1 MNRFSASEETRRVTA
16 TPKPRVR
23 FAPSPTGYLHVGGAR
38 TALFNWLFAR
48 REGGTFMLRVE
59 DTDAERNRPE
69 LVDGILNDL
78 KWLGLDWD
86 EGPYFQSR
94 RLPVYRAAAEKL
106 VSSGA
111 AYYCYCPPEKYGG
124 ADSAETDD
132 APQTKETREAGPRRV
147 TRCACRDGR
156 PTSSTQ
162 KPAIRFRVP
171 LGATTKFEDA
181 VFGAGEV
188 SNDEMED
195 FVLLRSP
202 KGEDE
207 VALPTYQL
215 GAVVDDIE
223 MRITHVIRGADH
235 LSNTPKQVLLYQVL
249 GATPPVFAHVPLIL
263 GPDRTRLSKRHGATS
278 VGAYATEGFL
288 PEAFRNFL
296 ALLGW
301 SPGDDTEFMRT
312 DELVQR
318 FTLSGVSRTN
328 AIFDRAK
335 LEWFNTQYLQKLP
348 IEDLLPQVKAEL
360 KRARL
365 WQPEWGNAKREWF
378 ARTVD
383 LLRPR
388 TRLLPDFSTWA
399 RAFFSDDFAYEPQ
412 AREKFWKDERLPALL
427 GQLAD
432 ALDALPEWSHD
443 ACDLALRKLAE
454 AQSVKAALLINA
466 TRVAIVGQAVAPPLF
481 DTMVA
486 LGKERVVSRL
496 RRALPALIAK

>member
-1 MNRFSASEETRRVTA
+1 MTTTPQSPSANA
-16 TPKPRVR
+16 AKPRVR

-48 REGGTFMLRVE
+48 REGGTFILRVE

-69 LVDGILNDL
+69 MVDGILKDL

-86 EGPYFQSR
+86 EGPYFQSH
-94 RLPVYRAAAEKL
+94 RLAIYRAAAEKL
-106 VSSGA
+106 AASGA

-124 ADSAETDD
+124 GEFAEGDD
-132 APQTKETREAGPRRV
+132 APQAKETKDATPRRV
-147 TRCACRDGR
+147 TRCVCRDAR
-156 PTSSTQ
+156 PAAGNQ

-171 LGATTKFEDA
+171 LGATTQFEDA
-181 VFGAGEV
+181 VFGPREV
-188 SNDEMED
+188 SNEEIED

-202 KGEDE
+202 KGAQPETP
-207 VALPTYQL
+207 LPTYQL
-215 GAVVDDIE
+215 GAVVDDME
-223 MRITHVIRGADH
+223 MRVTHVIRGADH
-235 LSNTPKQVLLYQVL
+235 LSNTPKQVLLYRAL
-249 GATPPVFAHVPLIL
+249 GAPLPVFAHVPLIL

-301 SPGDDTEFMRT
+301 SPGDDTEFLRT
-312 DELVQR
+312 EELVRR
-318 FTLSGVSRTN
+318 FSLAGVSRTN

-348 IEDLLPQVKAEL
+348 IDELLPQVEAEL
-360 KRARL
+360 QRAGL
-365 WQPEWGNAKREWF
+365 WQPEWGDARREWF

-399 RAFFSDDFAYEPQ
+399 RAFFSDDFAYDPP

-427 GQLAD
+427 GWLAD
-432 ALDALPEWSHD
+432 ELDALAEWNHD
-443 ACDLALRKLAE
+443 ACDRALRQLAE

-466 TRVAIVGQAVAPPLF
+466 ARVALVGQAVAPPLF
-481 DTMVA
+481 ETMVA
-486 LGKERVVSRL
+486 LGKPRVVSRL
-496 RRALPALIAK
+496 RRAVPALVAR